1 MNRKQTERERIR
13 KTFGVNRAI
22 SGEYDPALAARCHNG
37 TFVGKTNGTIDVF
50 YGIPF
55 AVPPVG
61 ALRWKKPEPVP
72 ESDAVSEAYYN
83 GRSPIQS
90 EWPTERASFYPQG
103 EDCLYLNVW
112 KNRTCLD
119 AHKPVMVFFHGG
131 AYGWGGTADPMYDG
145 TNFVTEQ
152 PGIVLITVG
161 YRVGLMGFVDFSEV
175 PGGEAYSDAPNLGLY
190 DQIEALRWVKR
201 NAAAFGGDP
210 ENITIFGESAG
221 GGSVSL
227 LPCIPE
233 AKGLFRRVIAESGS
247 VALTFSKEECREF
260 TRRLLKTSGAKTM
273 DDLCALSEAELM
285 RINEPLNPYNN
296 FPQRD
301 GKLIPEDAYEPYRN
315 GVTADVDMMIG
326 TNADEMNYWI
336 GEIGG
341 IIPFGFG
348 IPIKFEND
356 LKKLSKEDRAR
367 ARRFL
372 RSEAGH
378 WIWKLSAF
386 YTEMMFR
393 LPAIEQAEQH
403 AAHGGKAFLYYW
415 MQPSKLWQYGA
426 CHAAEL
432 AYVFGN
438 TEDTVYTGEPAN
450 RELAKRVMQIWAK
463 FATDGDPG
471 TPELLWPPYDGTT
484 RETMVLCRKPRTE
497 RDLRGEQRKLLA
509 PLLRYR
515 INPSYATMDYRV
527 PFVYRSIGKVL
538 LILALTV
545 GLMIWGIHSLF

>member
-1 MNRKQTERERIR
+1 M
-13 KTFGVNRAI
+13 
-22 SGEYDPALAARCHNG
+22 
-37 TFVGKTNGTIDVF
+37 
-50 YGIPF
+50 
-55 AVPPVG
+55 
-61 ALRWKKPEPVP
+61 
-72 ESDAVSEAYYN
+72 
-83 GRSPIQS
+83 
-90 EWPTERASFYPQG
+90 
-103 EDCLYLNVW
+103 
-112 KNRTCLD
+112 
-119 AHKPVMVFFHGG
+119 
-131 AYGWGGTADPMYDG
+131 
-145 TNFVTEQ
+145 
-152 PGIVLITVG
+152 
-161 YRVGLMGFVDFSEV
+161 
-175 PGGEAYSDAPNLGLY
+175 
-190 DQIEALRWVKR
+190 
-201 NAAAFGGDP
+201 
-210 ENITIFGESAG
+210 
-221 GGSVSL
+221 
-227 LPCIPE
+227 
-233 AKGLFRRVIAESGS
+233 
-247 VALTFSKEECREF
+247 
-260 TRRLLKTSGAKTM
+260 
-273 DDLCALSEAELM
+273 
-285 RINEPLNPYNN
+285 
-296 FPQRD
+296 
-301 GKLIPEDAYEPYRN
+301 
-315 GVTADVDMMIG
+315 
-326 TNADEMNYWI
+326 
-336 GEIGG
+336 
-341 IIPFGFG
+341 
-348 IPIKFEND
+348 
-356 LKKLSKEDRAR
+356 
-367 ARRFL
+367 

-403 AAHGGKAFLYYW
+403 AAHGGKVFLYYW